1 MLLFQSLKI
10 SLGAFC
16 YIYGYG
22 QKQIY
27 RLLESG
33 IRGDNPFGVVSGR
46 ASGAKY
52 ELNQTHGDHWWI
64 TEQLKVAFYSRI

>member
-1 MLLFQSLKI
+1 MPFVTYMVMVKSR
-10 SLGAFC
+10 STE
-16 YIYGYG
+16 
-22 QKQIY
+22 QIY